1 MCIRDRLQTVE
12 RRLADASRPVDLLV
26 NNAGFGLKK
35 RFLDNPVDAE
45 EAMLEVLVT
54 AVLRL
59 SHAALRT
66 MSARGH
72 GGIINVS
79 SVASFLPR
87 GSYSAAKAWV
97 NSFSEWAAYEYRGQG
112 VTITCLCP
120 GFTKTE
126 FHERMD
132 VSRGSAPDFL
142 WLDADE
148 LVAQA
153 LKDHTKGKVWSI
165 PGGQYKAIATAARLV
180 PTPVL
185 KRFQSLGRR

>member
-1 MCIRDRLQTVE
+1 M
-12 RRLADASRPVDLLV
+12 
-26 NNAGFGLKK
+26 
-35 RFLDNPVDAE
+35 
-45 EAMLEVLVT
+45 
-54 AVLRL
+54 
-59 SHAALRT
+59 
-66 MSARGH
+66 
-72 GGIINVS
+72 
-79 SVASFLPR
+79 
-87 GSYSAAKAWV
+87 
-97 NSFSEWAAYEYRGQG
+97 
-112 VTITCLCP
+112 LCP

-153 LKDHTKGKVWSI
+153 LKDHAKGKVWSI
-165 PGGQYKAIATAARLV
+165 PGGQYKVITAAARLV